1 MTPVA
6 HPGTGTGPEDS
17 HEPSPRPLEDEIAAS
32 RPEDGGRFNA
42 ARFEVRLRR
51 WALLLLVTAPAVWFL
66 VQQLR

>member
-6 HPGTGTGPEDS
+6 ASGTGSGDP
-17 HEPSPRPLEDEIAAS
+17 HESDPRPLEDEIARS
-32 RPEDGGRFNA
+32 RPAEGRRIDA

-51 WALLLLVTAPAVWFL
+51 WALLLLVAGPAVWFL